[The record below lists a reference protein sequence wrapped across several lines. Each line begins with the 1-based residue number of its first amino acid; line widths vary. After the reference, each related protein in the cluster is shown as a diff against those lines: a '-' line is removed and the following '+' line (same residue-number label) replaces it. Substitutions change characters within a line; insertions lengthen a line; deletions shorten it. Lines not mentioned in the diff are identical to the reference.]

1 MCKQWRRKIKK
12 PLFLLISLIFIS
24 GCASMA
30 NDRSLK
36 NLPDN
41 DFAVEIPEGWW
52 KPKHIDKYLI
62 TKDGVF
68 LQYVLIQQRPIDR
81 PYRNTKK
88 KLNKGMLPQEAAGV
102 IIDEI
107 ASDRRIYNFNVIE
120 NAPAIIDGREG
131 FKILFTFKDKKS
143 SSFKTF
149 YYGFISGNSF
159 YNLRYNAVMRHYFE
173 KDITDFEQI
182 LSSFKV
188 VKNKAALKIAL
199 DR

>member
-1 MCKQWRRKIKK
+1 
-12 PLFLLISLIFIS
+12 
-24 GCASMA
+24 MA

-36 NLPDN
+36 KLPDN
-41 DFAVEIPEGWW
+41 DFSVEIPEGWW

-107 ASDRRIYNFNVIE
+107 ASDRRIFNFYLIE

-131 FKILFTFKDKKS
+131 FKILFTFKDKKG
-143 SSFKTF
+143 SSFKTL
-149 YYGFISGNSF
+149 YYGFIRGDSF
-159 YNLRYNAVMRHYFE
+159 YNLRYNAAMRHYFE

-188 VKNKAALKIAL
+188 VENKAALKIAL

>member
-1 MCKQWRRKIKK
+1 MKK
-12 PLFLLISLIFIS
+12 LLFLLISLFFIP
-24 GCASMA
+24 GCASVA
-30 NDRSLK
+30 QERSLK
-36 NLPDN
+36 NLPN
-41 DFAVEIPEGWW
+41 SDFSVEIPEGWW

-88 KLNKGMLPQEAAGV
+88 KLNKRMLPQEAAGV

-131 FKILFTFKDKKS
+131 FKILFTYKDKKDS
-143 SSFKTF
+143 TFKTL
-149 YYGFISGNSF
+149 YYGFISGDSF
-159 YNLRYNAVMRHYFE
+159 YNLRYNAAMRHYFE
-173 KDITDFEQI
+173 KDISTFERI
-182 LSSFKV
+182 LSSFKI
-188 VKNKAALKIAL
+188 VKDKAALKAAL

>member
-1 MCKQWRRKIKK
+1 
-12 PLFLLISLIFIS
+12 
-24 GCASMA
+24 MA
-30 NDRSLK
+30 NERSLN

-107 ASDRRIYNFNVIE
+107 ASDRRIFNFNVIE

-131 FKILFTFKDKKS
+131 FKILFTFKDKKG
-143 SSFKTF
+143 SSFKTL
-149 YYGFISGNSF
+149 YYGFIRGDSF
-159 YNLRYNAVMRHYFE
+159 YNLRYNAAMRHYFE
-173 KDITDFEQI
+173 KDITDFERI

-188 VKNKAALKIAL
+188 VENKAALKIAL

>member
-1 MCKQWRRKIKK
+1 MKKI
-12 PLFLLISLIFIS
+12 LTLLISLFLITS
-24 GCASMA
+24 CASVA
-30 NDRSLK
+30 QKRSLQD
-36 NLPDN
+36 LSGS
-41 DFAVEIPEGWW
+41 DFSVEIPEGWW

-88 KLNKGMLPQEAAGV
+88 KLNKEMLPQEAAGV

-131 FKILFTFKDKKS
+131 FKILFTFKDKRGS
-143 SSFKTF
+143 TFKTL
-149 YYGFISGNSF
+149 YYGFISGDSF
-159 YNLRYNAVMRHYFE
+159 YNLRYNAAMRYYFE
-173 KDITDFEQI
+173 KDIAAFDQI

-188 VKNKAALKIAL
+188 VKDKATLKFAQDL
-199 DR
+199 

>member
-1 MCKQWRRKIKK
+1 MKKI
-12 PLFLLISLIFIS
+12 LTLLISLFLITS
-24 GCASMA
+24 CASVVQK
-30 NDRSLK
+30 RSLK
-36 NLPDN
+36 NLSDN
-41 DFAVEIPEGWW
+41 DFSVEIPKGWW
-52 KPKHIDKYLI
+52 KPKHLDKYLI

-131 FKILFTFKDKKS
+131 FKILFTYKFKRGPI
-143 SSFKTF
+143 FKTL
-149 YYGFISGNSF
+149 YYGFISGDSF
-159 YNLRYNAVMRHYFE
+159 FNLRYNAAMRYYFE
-173 KDITDFEQI
+173 KDIAAFEHI
-182 LSSFKV
+182 LSSFKI
-188 VKNKAALKIAL
+188 VKDKAALKFARDL
-199 DR
+199 

>member
-1 MCKQWRRKIKK
+1 MKKI
-12 PLFLLISLIFIS
+12 LALLISLFLIT
-24 GCASMA
+24 GCASVA
-30 NDRSLK
+30 EKRSLK

-41 DFAVEIPEGWW
+41 DFSVEIPEGWW
-52 KPKHIDKYLI
+52 KPPHTNKYFI

-88 KLNKGMLPQEAAGV
+88 KLNKGMLPQESAGV

-107 ASDRRIYNFNVIE
+107 ASDRRIFNVNVIE
-120 NAPAIIDGREG
+120 NAPAIIDGHEG
-131 FKILFTFKDKKS
+131 FKILFTHKDKKGS
-143 SSFKTF
+143 TFKTLYF
-149 YYGFISGNSF
+149 GFISGDSF
-159 YNLRYNAVMRHYFE
+159 FNLRYSAAMRYYFE
-173 KDITDFEQI
+173 KDIAAFEQI

-188 VKNKAALKIAL
+188 VKDTAALTITL

>member
-1 MCKQWRRKIKK
+1 MKKI
-12 PLFLLISLIFIS
+12 LALLISLFLIT
-24 GCASMA
+24 GCASVA
-30 NDRSLK
+30 QERSLK

-41 DFAVEIPEGWW
+41 AFSVEIPEGWW

-68 LQYVLIQQRPIDR
+68 LQYVLIQQRPINR

-88 KLNKGMLPQEAAGV
+88 KLNIGMLPQEAAGV

-107 ASDRRIYNFNVIE
+107 ASDRRIYNFNIIE

-131 FKILFTFKDKKS
+131 FKILFTYKDKKGS
-143 SSFKTF
+143 TFKTLYF
-149 YYGFISGNSF
+149 GFISGDSF
-159 YNLRYNAVMRHYFE
+159 YNLRYNAATRYYFE
-173 KDITDFEQI
+173 KDIAVFEKI

-188 VKNKAALKIAL
+188 VKGKAAVKIAL

>member
-1 MCKQWRRKIKK
+1 MKK
-12 PLFLLISLIFIS
+12 LLFLLISLFFIS
-24 GCASMA
+24 GCASVA
-30 NDRSLK
+30 QERSLK
-36 NLPDN
+36 DLPNN
-41 DFAVEIPEGWW
+41 DFSVEIPEGWW

-88 KLNKGMLPQEAAGV
+88 KLNIGMLPQEAAGV

-120 NAPAIIDGREG
+120 NAPAIIDERAG
-131 FKILFTFKDKKS
+131 FKILFTYKDKKDS
-143 SSFKTF
+143 TFKTL
-149 YYGFISGNSF
+149 YYGFISGDSF
-159 YNLRYNAVMRHYFE
+159 YNLRYNAAMQHYFE
-173 KDITDFEQI
+173 KDISTFEQI

-188 VKNKAALKIAL
+188 VKDKAALKAAL

>member
-1 MCKQWRRKIKK
+1 MNKISA
-12 PLFLLISLIFIS
+12 LLISLLLIT

-30 NDRSLK
+30 QERSLK

-41 DFAVEIPEGWW
+41 KFSVEIPAGWW

-88 KLNKGMLPQEAAGV
+88 KLNKGMLPQEAADV

-107 ASDRRIYNFNVIE
+107 ASDRRVLNFNVIE

-131 FKILFTFKDKKS
+131 FKILFTYKDKKGS
-143 SSFKTF
+143 TFKTL
-149 YYGFISGNSF
+149 YYGFISADSF
-159 YNLRYNAVMRHYFE
+159 FNLRYSAARRYYFDKDIADFE
-173 KDITDFEQI
+173 KI
-182 LSSFKV
+182 LSSFRIV
-188 VKNKAALKIAL
+188 ES
-199 DR
+199 

>member
-1 MCKQWRRKIKK
+1 MEKI
-12 PLFLLISLIFIS
+12 PILLVSLLLIT

-30 NDRSLK
+30 QKRSLQ
-36 NLPDN
+36 NLPDKE
-41 DFAVEIPEGWW
+41 FSVEIPKGWW

-88 KLNKGMLPQEAAGV
+88 KLNRGMLPQEAAGV

-107 ASDRRIYNFNVIE
+107 ASDRRIFNFNILE

-131 FKILFTFKDKKS
+131 FKILFTYQDKKGS
-143 SSFKTF
+143 TFKTL
-149 YYGFISGNSF
+149 YYGFISGESF
-159 YNLRYNAVMRHYFE
+159 YNLRYNAVVRYYFE
-173 KDITDFEQI
+173 KDIAAFEQI

-188 VKNKAALKIAL
+188 VNT
-199 DR
+199 